1 MTIWPK
7 QKRPDD
13 RGRHNN
19 GEAPLNSPEESREIE
34 ALQRRIIELENELTA
49 LRASTTH
56 PQREPRVSLK
66 ADVDVTNRFGGFNA
80 HAVDRSDGGFCLEFF
95 EPLPFE
101 MTLRDE
107 DQEHVYNGS
116 MVWMRA
122 MDEGGYRL
130 GFKLKPPDLA
140 AKW

>member
-1 MTIWPK
+1 MNT
-7 QKRPDD
+7 
-13 RGRHNN
+13 
-19 GEAPLNSPEESREIE
+19 PEESQTIE
-34 ALQRRIIELENELTA
+34 TLQHRIAELENELTA
-49 LRASTTH
+49 LRASTLH

-66 ADVDVTNRFGGFNA
+66 ADVDVTNRVGGFNA